1 MGYEKF
7 FSDLDLDMFNGSLE
21 CDMEFIICS
30 EFMDV
35 DGLDF
40 NFDFFIFI
48 QNVVG
53 LNVGNFIGV
62 KQVLFQ
68 SWVLG

>member
-48 QNVVG
+48 
-53 LNVGNFIGV
+53 
-62 KQVLFQ
+62 
-68 SWVLG
+68 